1 MPEDDFDKS
10 FSNLIS
16 KLGHPVEEIRL
27 RALESL
33 QAKLDLKIIAD
44 VDILQYKYLYIKLLE
59 WFNFPSPPKRE
70 VVLDIILK
78 LSKNESAAYNLHSV
92 GAVDFF
98 NSLRVDLTPE
108 LECRVDQILE
118 NILAQHS
125 ITQSSSSSNL
135 SRSNSTSCQL
145 VRSHIQAESR
155 DSTILQSPIFNFSQ
169 HQPELSFHRHE
180 FTTTRSQYVPNQS
193 GMKGILKA
201 TAPPSICNLLST
213 FDESQNGSTCQFI
226 TLFPLIHLTQSDRTV
241 LTNLENALLSR
252 DDPLVVISHCHFL
265 SNVVLNDF
273 PAELF
278 LQRSFIVKRLLAL
291 LNENHDDLIKAALS
305 CLKDYAINLQRR
317 IKILR
322 DPASFC
328 PKYNSN
334 SDALKEQIL
343 DDFNNTLT
351 SARSVSSISSATSNG
366 YRNPSQWSLKYDEP
380 PQVDQPS
387 SFDILDFCYALLIGT
402 LDLLR
407 RLTLKDCLHTCLQ
420 LNNSVCHIIDLFVKH
435 NYGTMNFEYYSV
447 LFYRLHSL
455 IKQQLTIGYTFQS
468 RTIYIHCL
476 HVFSTLL
483 HTIEWSEG
491 IVNQLPQE
499 FNELVYYILMD
510 ECFNLSYPHIRERLL
525 SIAEKFDKDNYQVYT
540 KSNDICCSF
549 SAACQIL
556 IMDENRTQNYMN
568 IVKYADDAL
577 LGLPY
582 HLNFNV
588 VKRFMNV
595 CSKISTNNSKCDLSE
610 KNFSLDVL
618 IKYMTHES
626 AEIRSAVYCSIAM
639 LVASR
644 LSVEE
649 TVKTTNKLKTNSTL
663 AADFDDTQFVCNV
676 RIITELCVNGINDL
690 ASKVSDYCRLVLLH
704 LLQSKLLVSNEYWRN
719 FMANIA
725 ILLPHLQCYANK
737 IDPLGQCILALTSD
751 TEREKESLLT
761 LNQRFQASLRYLFS
775 KDKDVRKTGYR
786 QCVGYLLANTRIRLD
801 DFYQF
806 YPADKLFDLFVNAQS
821 INNAEI
827 LTKDYVNVES
837 FLRVYTIF
845 TDRNKIDA
853 SVRKSALEQMA
864 MMLTDPSLHSSFL
877 NHGGFEKVL
886 EELRLNLKR
895 DDIVCS
901 TDYTSTV
908 PACTK
913 IIRLLIQYN
922 RNFQKK
928 FSLDNELLKLLF
940 KITVCCHSDLEI
952 VSNLTYTLVLLLFDR
967 SLHITSLSDQEF
979 QQQTFSIDF
988 LLAKN
993 FQFPMRVPIQT
1004 STSSIVTT
1012 ALNRPDP
1019 LREPIVQQKFRFVW
1033 NTLWHGNVQQLDQDM
1048 DTKSF
1053 DNDKQVEFQ
1062 SSMILNENDRKCFS
1076 LTYTR
1081 RTIRLE
1087 LNLLNESNNHE
1098 SVIETLNAIRC
1109 LLLLV
1114 THDNVHLIDFNQ
1126 LGAILDKY
1134 FKVVPSSCQDEK
1146 LLQSVFELL
1155 EQISYGLHL
1164 SIKNDDHQFFNWFK
1178 HILLNPFISLV
1189 ASNKDFVELRQTKR
1203 DLLKKLF
1210 RFLSSFYSH
1219 SNVSSEFFTD
1229 KLFANILN
1237 YVRQSSSHTFS
1248 KLTLITGA
1256 MDVLHHITTKSQWF
1270 VIFDNEYLQQMT
1282 DLLIAVIETFHEGR
1296 KEASS
1301 GFMAYALIRSSSQ
1314 TLLNV
1319 ILAMK
1324 STISTSNR
1332 RQEMSLL
1339 QEWLEATRTSF
1350 DWLRNLWSYKD
1361 TEIRVTSYALTAI
1374 FIMDDSGRDI
1384 LFSTQNRLEE
1394 AQLLTILVDE
1404 DECSLV
1410 KEQVC
1415 NVLINLTYTLIDDE
1429 AKLATG
1435 NSIVTLPELI
1445 SAINDC
1451 DFMQRIGSSVFSNL
1465 YPFVALDL
1473 DALRMN
1479 QTTSSPVSPLFLG
1492 NLCSFL
1498 FNLNMLGVHND
1509 TLELITLLL
1518 SFLDVRP
1525 LESEVNRNVTTHE
1538 YHVFLDNMFYMYT
1551 IIAQYLRL
1559 TLESNLNMINEA
1571 FTNEN
1576 LIQIIS
1582 LLAYF
1587 PENNYDRSKNF
1598 WQTKINL
1605 AHLII
1610 HILLQ
1615 QCPVLYQLTNNTLVH
1630 FASELFS
1637 ILTLPLQT
1645 MINGSIS
1652 VAISILL
1659 QLLSLSIAQCTLD
1672 QEKETWKKFFDH
1684 STDKNGIKIFNQL
1697 VLIYENRLNTES
1709 NDTLKL
1715 TVSNM
1720 IKSLLNISVTAKQ
1733 EAIDSGF
1740 IESQIDHLKR
1750 IQTKLTLF
1758 SLQSDKCVSKDDVL
1772 IDECV
1777 QVLSILNNLSFDCS
1791 SAKDILSSSG
1801 LIPFLHQLWCWAI
1814 VDIQLL
1820 NVLLLLLTTLTAKH
1834 RKSCVSVCSTVL
1846 PSASALVV
1854 QIPDQQRPL
1863 SNLLSYILRLI
1874 TKASLSATANNNI
1887 TSSKNQIIEM
1897 AFDVIQ
1903 NCSLEIEGRSIV
1915 YKLNFFQM
1923 LIDHFERVS
1932 RDINRF
1938 DRRFLDVI
1946 INVSFFTDG
1955 QTNLLKS
1962 AEIFAIII
1970 RLAQTSSSAILQR
1983 QALLILR
1990 NLAFSSTNKARIV
2003 AEPKSIPTIMSH
2015 VLSKTSD
2022 TAYIGLTAL
2031 WALIVDAQKGKV
2043 AVRSS
2048 NVLPALFD
2056 VKTQQRNKEN
2066 LLCYHA
2072 VSNVIQ
2078 LLTED

>member
-1 MPEDDFDKS
+1 MSEDDFDKS
-10 FSNLIS
+10 FSTLIS

-27 RALESL
+27 RALENL
-33 QAKLDLKIIAD
+33 QAKFDLKIISD
-44 VDILQYKYLYIKLLE
+44 IDILQYKYLYIKLLE
-59 WFNFPSPPKRE
+59 WFNFPSPPKRDI
-70 VVLDIILK
+70 VLDIILK
-78 LSKNESAAYNLHSV
+78 LSKNESAAYNLHSI
-92 GAVDFF
+92 GAVDFL
-98 NSLRVDLTPE
+98 NALRIDLIPE
-108 LECRVDQILE
+108 LERRVDQILE
-118 NILAQHS
+118 NILSQHFM
-125 ITQSSSSSNL
+125 TQSTSNL
-135 SRSNSTSCQL
+135 SRSNSSSCQL
-145 VRSHIQAESR
+145 VRSNIQTESR
-155 DSTILQSPIFNFSQ
+155 NSTIFQSPIFNLSQ
-169 HQPELSFHRHE
+169 QQTDLSFHRHDI
-180 FTTTRSQYVPNQS
+180 TNSVVQNWSNQS
-193 GMKGILKA
+193 GMKGILKTT
-201 TAPPSICNLLST
+201 TAPSICNLLST
-213 FDESQNGSTCQFI
+213 TEDNQNGSICQFI
-226 TLFPLIHLTQSDRTV
+226 TLFPLIFLTQSDRTV

-252 DDPLVVISHCHFL
+252 DDPSIVISHCHFL

-291 LNENHDDLIKAALS
+291 LNENDDDLIKASLS
-305 CLKDYAINLQRR
+305 CLKDYSVNLQRR

-322 DPASFC
+322 DPACFC
-328 PKYNSN
+328 PNHHLNKER
-334 SDALKEQIL
+334 LKEQIL
-343 DDFNNTLT
+343 EDFNNTMT

-366 YRNPSQWSLKYDEP
+366 YRYPSQWSLKYDES
-380 PQVDQPS
+380 PQQIEQPS
-387 SFDILDFCYALLIGT
+387 SFDILDYCYAILLGT

-407 RLTLKDCLHTCLQ
+407 RLTLKDCLHVCLQ
-420 LNNSVCHIIDLFVKH
+420 LNNSICHIIDLFVKH
-435 NYGTMNFEYYSV
+435 NYGIMNFEYYSV

-468 RTIYIHCL
+468 RTIYIHSL

-483 HTIEWSEG
+483 HTIEWSDE

-510 ECFNLSYPHIRERLL
+510 ECFHLSYPHIQERLL
-525 SIAEKFDKDNYQVYT
+525 SIAEKFDKDNYQVYM
-540 KSNDICCSF
+540 KSNEICCSF

-556 IMDENRTQNYMN
+556 TFDENKTENFMN
-568 IVKYADDAL
+568 IVKNANEAL

-588 VKRFMNV
+588 IKRFVNV
-595 CSKISTNNSKCDLSE
+595 CSKISTDNSKCDSSE

-618 IKYMTHES
+618 IKYMTHEL
-626 AEIRSAVYCSIAM
+626 AEIRTAVYCSIAM

-649 TVKTTNKLKTNSTL
+649 TVKTTDKLKKKPTI
-663 AADFDDTQFVCNV
+663 AANFDDTQFVCNIRV
-676 RIITELCVNGINDL
+676 MTELCVNGINDL
-690 ASKVSDYCRLVLLH
+690 ATKVSDYSRLILLH
-704 LLQSKLLVSNEYWRN
+704 LLQSKLLVTNEYWHN
-719 FMANIA
+719 LMTIIA
-725 ILLPHLQCYANK
+725 ILLPQLQCYGNK

-751 TEREKESLLT
+751 TERENESLLT
-761 LNQRFQASLRYLFS
+761 LNQRLQASLRYLFS

-786 QCVGYLLANTRIRLD
+786 QCVGYLLSNTRIRLD
-801 DFYQF
+801 DFYKF
-806 YPADKLFDLFVNAQS
+806 YPADKLFDLFITAQPT
-821 INNAEI
+821 NNAEI
-827 LTKDYVNVES
+827 LTKEYVNVEN

-845 TDRNKIDA
+845 TDRNKIEA
-853 SVRKSALEQMA
+853 NVRKSALEQMS
-864 MMLTDPSLHSSFL
+864 MMLNDPSLHSSFL
-877 NHGGFEKVL
+877 NHGGLERIL
-886 EELRLNLKR
+886 EELKLNLTR

-908 PACTK
+908 PPCTK

-922 RNFQKK
+922 RSLQKK
-928 FSLDNELLKLLF
+928 FSLDNDLLKFLF
-940 KITVCCHSDLEI
+940 KISVCCHNDLEI
-952 VSNLTYTLVLLLFDR
+952 VSNLTHTFVLLLFDR
-967 SLHITSLSDQEF
+967 TLHMNSLTDQEF
-979 QQQTFSIDF
+979 QQQIFSIDF

-993 FQFPMRVPIQT
+993 FQFPIRVPIQT
-1004 STSSIVTT
+1004 TTSSIITT

-1019 LREPIVQQKFRFVW
+1019 LREAIVQQKFRFIW
-1033 NTLWHGNVQQLDQDM
+1033 NTLWHGNVQQLDRDM
-1048 DTKSF
+1048 DTTSF
-1053 DNDKQVEFQ
+1053 NNDQQVEFQ
-1062 SSMILNENDRKCFS
+1062 TSMILNENDRKCFS

-1081 RTIRLE
+1081 RTIRLQ

-1126 LGAILDKY
+1126 LGAIIDKY
-1134 FKVVPSSCQDEK
+1134 FKVIPSSCHDEK

-1164 SIKNDDHQFFNWFK
+1164 SIKNDDHQFFDWFK
-1178 HILLNPFISLV
+1178 HILLNPFISLL
-1189 ASNKDFVELRQTKR
+1189 ASNKDFMDMRQTKR

-1219 SNVSSEFFTD
+1219 SIVSSEFFTD
-1229 KLFANILN
+1229 KLFSNILT
-1237 YVRQSSSHTFS
+1237 YVQQSSSHTFS

-1256 MDVLHHITTKSQWF
+1256 MDVLHHITSKSKWF
-1270 VIFDNEYLQQMT
+1270 VIFDNEYLQQIA

-1301 GFMAYALIRSSSQ
+1301 GFMAHALIRASSQ

-1319 ILAMK
+1319 ILALK
-1324 STISTSNR
+1324 STLSTSNR
-1332 RQEMSLL
+1332 RQEISLL
-1339 QEWLEATRTSF
+1339 QEWLETSRTSF
-1350 DWLRNLWSYKD
+1350 DWLRNLWFYTD
-1361 TEIRVTSYALTAI
+1361 IEIRVTSYALTAI
-1374 FIMDDSGRDI
+1374 FIANESGRDI
-1384 LFSTQNRLEE
+1384 LFSSQNRLEE
-1394 AQLLTILVDE
+1394 GQLLAIILDE
-1404 DECSLV
+1404 DECSFV

-1415 NVLINLTYTLIDDE
+1415 NILINLTYTLIDDE
-1429 AKLATG
+1429 VKLATG
-1435 NSIVTLPELI
+1435 NSIVTLPELV
-1445 SAINDC
+1445 SATNDC

-1498 FNLNMLGVHND
+1498 FNLKMLGINND
-1509 TLELITLLL
+1509 TMDLIKLLL

-1525 LESEVNRNVTTHE
+1525 LESEVNKNVTLHE
-1538 YHVFLDNMFYMYT
+1538 YHLFLDNMFYMYT
-1551 IIAQYLRL
+1551 KIAQYLRL
-1559 TLESNLNMINEA
+1559 IFESNIDMINEI
-1571 FTNEN
+1571 FNNEN

-1587 PENNYDRSKNF
+1587 PKNNYDRSENF

-1615 QCPVLYQLTNNTLVH
+1615 QCSSLHQLINNTIVQ

-1645 MINGSIS
+1645 IINGSIS
-1652 VAISILL
+1652 VAISIIL

-1672 QEKETWKKFFDH
+1672 QEKEIWKNFFDQ
-1684 STDKNGIKIFNQL
+1684 SSNKNGIKIFNHL
-1697 VLIYENRLNTES
+1697 LLIYENRLNTES

-1720 IKSLLNISVTAKQ
+1720 IKSLLNISITAKQ
-1733 EAIDSGF
+1733 EAIEKGF

-1758 SLQSDKCVSKDDVL
+1758 SLQSDKCVSKDDML

-1814 VDIQLL
+1814 VDVQLL

-1834 RKSCVSVCSTVL
+1834 RKGCVSVCSTVL
-1846 PSASALVV
+1846 PSTNSFVV
-1854 QIPDQQRPL
+1854 QTPDQQRPL
-1863 SNLLSYILRLI
+1863 SNLLSYVLRLI
-1874 TKASLSATANNNI
+1874 TKASLSSVANNNSS
-1887 TSSKNQIIEM
+1887 SSKNQTIEM
-1897 AFDVIQ
+1897 AFDVVQ

-1915 YKLNFFQM
+1915 YKSNFFQ
-1923 LIDHFERVS
+1923 LFIDHFERVS
-1932 RDINRF
+1932 RDINRY

-1946 INVSFFTDG
+1946 INISFFTDG
-1955 QTNLLKS
+1955 QTSLLKS
-1962 AEIFAIII
+1962 PEMFAIII
-1970 RLAQTSSSAILQR
+1970 RLAQSSSSAILQR
-1983 QALLILR
+1983 HALLILR
-1990 NLAFSSTNKARIV
+1990 NLAFSSTHKARIV
-2003 AEPKSIPTIMSH
+2003 AEPKYIPTIMTH
-2015 VLSKTSD
+2015 VVSKTSD

-2043 AVRSS
+2043 AVRSN

-2072 VSNVIQ
+2072 VSNIIQ